1 VPVGPVDASAYASGL
16 AAVAVGLAFIVVL
29 RSFGTAPPAPPAA
42 RPLRQPVLPGGAGQ
56 NFRAELNTIWYSRRR
71 SDIHPGHP
79 NALAAAQRR
88 FQLEHRYGVA
98 LEGDGPRGPPDGRGA
113 AGRHRAH

>member
-16 AAVAVGLAFIVVL
+16 AAVAAGLAFIVVL
-29 RSFGTAPPAPPAA
+29 RSFGTRPPPRPRPGPATA
-42 RPLRQPVLPGGAGQ
+42 GAPGGAGQ